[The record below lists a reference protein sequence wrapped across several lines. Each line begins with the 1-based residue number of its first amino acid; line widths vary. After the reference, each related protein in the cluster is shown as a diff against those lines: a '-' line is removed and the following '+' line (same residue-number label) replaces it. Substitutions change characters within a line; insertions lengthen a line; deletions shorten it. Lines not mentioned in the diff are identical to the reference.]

1 MYVNGEY
8 VHALCPWCKKMGVN
22 PESGCSDV
30 VVVPPSNN
38 TCGECGRKL
47 P

>member
-8 VHALCPWCKKMGVN
+8 VNELCPWCKRMGVN

-30 VVVPPSNN
+30 VPPSSN
-38 TCGECGRKL
+38 TCGECGREL